1 MIILRHLTDLNV
13 KERADDNQGQLRNNQ
28 GQLRNNQGQLC
39 ISDRSLM
46 ELFGVELS
54 TLELE

>member
-1 MIILRHLTDLNV
+1 MIILRHLAGLNV
-13 KERADDNQGQLRNNQ
+13 KERAVDNQ

-39 ISDRSLM
+39 ISDKSLM

-54 TLELE
+54 TFELE